1 MNNIAI
7 IESFTDLKN
16 EKFIDRPSLMRIL
29 EDVLASAVRKQF
41 GQNVDFDIIMNP
53 DNGDMEIWRNYIVVE
68 DGELEDSNTEI
79 ELFEVTKVESDFEVG
94 EEYSV
99 EVKIT
104 ELERRTILSL
114 RQNLKSKIQ
123 EFENKVT
130 IEHFTDLVGELYIGE
145 VHLIKRDMVIL
156 LDEDS
161 NEILLP
167 KDKQIPGDFFKKG
180 ENVKGIID
188 SVNIK
193 SGKPQIIM
201 SRTSDVFLEKLMEM
215 EIPEIMDGLI
225 TIKNV
230 KRIPGSKAKVIV
242 ESYDDRIDPVG
253 SCVGVRGTRINSVV
267 KELNNEYIDIIN
279 WTENKRLLITRAL
292 NPAKVR
298 NINVD
303 ENTNYAFVEMDSEE
317 VSKAV
322 GKGGVNIRLASLIT
336 GFKIDIY
343 RHHDL
348 VDEDDVSIND
358 FNDEIDQWIIDELIK
373 VGLDTAK
380 SVLRLTPEYLQRVT
394 DLEEETIEEVIE
406 ILKSE
411 FE

>member
-16 EKFIDRPSLMRIL
+16 EKFIDRPSLMMIL
-29 EDVLASAVRKQF
+29 EDVLRSAVRKQF
-41 GQNVDFDIIMNP
+41 GQDVDFDIIMNP
-53 DNGDMEIWRNYIVVE
+53 DNGDMEIWRNFNVVADGEVE
-68 DGELEDSNTEI
+68 DSATEI
-79 ELFEVTKVESDFEVG
+79 QISEVQKIESDFEVG

-99 EVKIT
+99 EVKIS

-114 RQNLKSKIQ
+114 RQNLKSKISDFQ
-123 EFENKVT
+123 SKLILEQ
-130 IEHFTDLVGELYIGE
+130 FTDLVNEMYTAE
-145 VHLIKRDMVIL
+145 VHLIKRDGVIL
-156 LDEDS
+156 IDDDS
-161 NEILLP
+161 NEIFLP
-167 KDKQIPGDFFKKG
+167 KQNQIPGDFFKKG
-180 ENVKGIID
+180 ENIKGIIE
-188 SVNIK
+188 SVTMK
-193 SGKPQIIM
+193 SGKPNIIM
-201 SRTSDVFLEKLMEM
+201 SRTSDIFLERLMEM
-215 EIPEIMDGLI
+215 EIPEVMDGLI

-253 SCVGVRGTRINSVV
+253 SCVGVRGTRINSIV
-267 KELNNEYIDIIN
+267 KELNNEYIDVIN

-292 NPAKVR
+292 NPAKIN

-303 ENTNYAFVEMDSEE
+303 ETTNYAFVEMNSEE

-322 GKGGVNIRLASLIT
+322 GKGGMNIRLASLIT
-336 GFKIDIY
+336 GFKIDID
-343 RHHDL
+343 RHHEI
-348 VDEDDVSIND
+348 DEDDVSITE
-358 FNDEIDQWIIDELIK
+358 FNDEIDQWVIDELIK

-380 SVLRLTPEYLQRVT
+380 SVLRLTPDYLQRVT
-394 DLEEETIEEVIE
+394 DLEEETIEDIIK

>member
-68 DGELEDSNTEI
+68 DGEVEDSNTEI
-79 ELFEVTKVESDFEVG
+79 ELSEVTKVESDFELG

-156 LDEDS
+156 LDEDG

-180 ENVKGIID
+180 DNVKGIID

-193 SGKPQIIM
+193 SSKPQIIM

-267 KELNNEYIDIIN
+267 KELNNEYIDIIS

-336 GFKIDIY
+336 GFKIDID
-343 RHHDL
+343 RHHEI
-348 VDEDDVSIND
+348 DEDDVSIID
-358 FNDEIDQWIIDELIK
+358 FNDEIDQWVIDELIK

-394 DLEEETIEEVIE
+394 DLEEETIEEVIR

>member
-1 MNNIAI
+1 MEKIGL

-16 EKFIDRPSLMRIL
+16 EKLLDRPTLVKIL
-29 EDVLASAVRKQF
+29 EEVLMNAFHKQF
-41 GQNVDFDIIMNP
+41 GQNVNFDIIMNP
-53 DNGDMEIWRNYIVVE
+53 DNGDMEIWRNFLVVE
-68 DGELEDSNTEI
+68 DGEVKDANNEM
-79 ELFEVTKVESDFEVG
+79 ELSEVIKVEPDFEVG
-94 EEYSV
+94 EEYSI
-99 EVKIT
+99 EVKIS
-104 ELERRTILSL
+104 ELERRTILSIK
-114 RQNLKSKIQ
+114 QNLNHKIK
-123 EFENKVT
+123 EFENKIT
-130 IEHFTDLVGELYIGE
+130 INHFTDLIGELYIGE
-145 VHLIKRDMVIL
+145 VHLIKRDMIIL
-156 LDEDS
+156 LDEDG
-161 NEILLP
+161 NEIFLP

-180 ENVKGIID
+180 DNVRGIID

-193 SGKPQIIM
+193 SGKPQITM
-201 SRTSDVFLEKLMEM
+201 SRTSDIFLEKLMEM

-253 SCVGVRGTRINSVV
+253 SCVGVRGTRINSIV
-267 KELNNEYIDIIN
+267 KELNNEYIDIIS

-292 NPAKVR
+292 NPAKVI

-336 GFKIDIY
+336 GFKIDID
-343 RHHDL
+343 RHHD
-348 VDEDDVSIND
+348 VIDEDDVNIND

-373 VGLDTAK
+373 VGLETAK
-380 SVLRLTPEYLQRVT
+380 SVLKLSPDYLQRVT
-394 DLEEETIEEVIE
+394 DLEEETIEEVIG
-406 ILKSE
+406 ILKAE

>member
-16 EKFIDRPSLMRIL
+16 EKFIDRPSLMMIL
-29 EDVLASAVRKQF
+29 EDVLSSAVRKQF
-41 GQNVDFDIIMNP
+41 GQDVDFDIIMNP
-53 DNGDMEIWRNYIVVE
+53 DNGDMEIWRNFNVVADGEVE
-68 DGELEDSNTEI
+68 DSATEI
-79 ELFEVTKVESDFEVG
+79 QISEVQKIESDFEVG

-99 EVKIT
+99 EVKIS

-114 RQNLKSKIQ
+114 RQNLKSKISDFQ
-123 EFENKVT
+123 SKLILEQ
-130 IEHFTDLVGELYIGE
+130 FTDLVNEMYTAE
-145 VHLIKRDMVIL
+145 VHLIKRDGVIL
-156 LDEDS
+156 IDDDS
-161 NEILLP
+161 NEIFLP
-167 KDKQIPGDFFKKG
+167 KQNQIPGDFFKKG
-180 ENVKGIID
+180 ENIKGIIE
-188 SVNIK
+188 SVTMK
-193 SGKPQIIM
+193 SGKTNIIM
-201 SRTSDVFLEKLMEM
+201 SRTSDVFLERLMEM
-215 EIPEIMDGLI
+215 EIPEVMDGLI

-253 SCVGVRGTRINSVV
+253 SCVGVRGTRINSIV

-292 NPAKVR
+292 NPAKIN

-303 ENTNYAFVEMDSEE
+303 ETTNYAFVEMNSEE

-322 GKGGVNIRLASLIT
+322 GKGGMNIRLASLIT
-336 GFKIDIY
+336 GFKIDID
-343 RHHDL
+343 RHHEI
-348 VDEDDVSIND
+348 DEDDVSITE
-358 FNDEIDQWIIDELIK
+358 FNDEIDQWVIDELIK

-380 SVLRLTPEYLQRVT
+380 SVLRLTPDYLQRVT
-394 DLEEETIEEVIE
+394 DLEEETIEDIIK

>member
-68 DGELEDSNTEI
+68 DGEVEDSNTEI
-79 ELFEVTKVESDFEVG
+79 ELSEVTKVESDFELG

-156 LDEDS
+156 LDEDG

-180 ENVKGIID
+180 DNVKGIID

-267 KELNNEYIDIIN
+267 KELNNEYIDIIS

-336 GFKIDIY
+336 GFKIDID
-343 RHHDL
+343 RHHD
-348 VDEDDVSIND
+348 VIDEDDVSISD

-394 DLEEETIEEVIE
+394 DLEEETIEEVIR

>member
-16 EKFIDRPSLMRIL
+16 EKFIDRPSLMMIL
-29 EDVLASAVRKQF
+29 EDVLSSAVRKQF
-41 GQNVDFDIIMNP
+41 GQDVDFDIIMNP
-53 DNGDMEIWRNYIVVE
+53 DNGDMEIWRNFNVVADGEVE
-68 DGELEDSNTEI
+68 DSATEI
-79 ELFEVTKVESDFEVG
+79 QISEVQKIEPDFEVG

-99 EVKIT
+99 EVKIS

-114 RQNLKSKIQ
+114 RQNLKSKISDFQ
-123 EFENKVT
+123 SKLILEQ
-130 IEHFTDLVGELYIGE
+130 FTDLVDEMYTAE
-145 VHLIKRDMVIL
+145 VHLIKRDGVIL
-156 LDEDS
+156 IDDDS
-161 NEILLP
+161 NEIFLP
-167 KDKQIPGDFFKKG
+167 KQNQIPGDFFKKG
-180 ENVKGIID
+180 ENIKGIIE
-188 SVNIK
+188 SVTMK
-193 SGKPQIIM
+193 SGKTNIIM
-201 SRTSDVFLEKLMEM
+201 SRTSDVFLERLMEM
-215 EIPEIMDGLI
+215 EIPEVMDGLI

-253 SCVGVRGTRINSVV
+253 SCVGVRGTRINSIV

-292 NPAKVR
+292 NPAKIN

-303 ENTNYAFVEMDSEE
+303 ETTNYAFVEMNSEE

-322 GKGGVNIRLASLIT
+322 GKGGMNIRLASLIT
-336 GFKIDIY
+336 GFKIDID
-343 RHHDL
+343 RHHEI
-348 VDEDDVSIND
+348 DEDDVSITE
-358 FNDEIDQWIIDELIK
+358 FNDEIDQWVIDELIK

-380 SVLRLTPEYLQRVT
+380 SVLRLTPDYLQRVT
-394 DLEEETIEEVIE
+394 DLEEETIEDIIK

>member
-16 EKFIDRPSLMRIL
+16 EKFIDRPSLMMIL
-29 EDVLASAVRKQF
+29 EDVLRTAVRKQF
-41 GQNVDFDIIMNP
+41 GQNIDFDIIMNP
-53 DNGDMEIWRNYIVVE
+53 DNGDMEIWRNFIVVE
-68 DGELEDSNTEI
+68 NGEIEDNLTEI
-79 ELFEVTKVESDFEVG
+79 EISEVTKVEPDFEVG

-99 EVKIT
+99 EIKIT
-104 ELERRTILSL
+104 ELDRRTILSL

-123 EFENKVT
+123 EFENKLL
-130 IEHFTDLVGELYIGE
+130 IEHFTELINEIYTCE
-145 VHLIKRDMVIL
+145 VHLIKRDGVVL
-156 LDEDS
+156 LDDDG
-161 NEILLP
+161 NEIFLP
-167 KDKQIPGDFFKKG
+167 KEKQIPGDFFRKG
-180 ENVKGIID
+180 ETVKGIIEE
-188 SVNIK
+188 VVMK
-193 SGKPQIIM
+193 SNKLSIIM
-201 SRTSDVFLEKLMEM
+201 SRTSNIFLEKLLEM

-225 TIKNV
+225 TVKDV

-267 KELNNEYIDIIN
+267 KELNNEYIDIIS

-336 GFKIDIY
+336 GFKIDID
-343 RHHDL
+343 RHHD
-348 VDEDDVSIND
+348 VIDEDDVSISD

-380 SVLRLTPEYLQRVT
+380 SVLRLTTEYLQRVT
-394 DLEEETIEEVIE
+394 DLEEETIEEVIR

>member
-16 EKFIDRPSLMRIL
+16 EKFIDRPSLMMIL
-29 EDVLASAVRKQF
+29 EDVLRSAVRKQF
-41 GQNVDFDIIMNP
+41 GQDVDFDIIMNP
-53 DNGDMEIWRNYIVVE
+53 DNGDMEIWRNFNVVE
-68 DGELEDSNTEI
+68 DGEVENSDTEI
-79 ELFEVTKVESDFEVG
+79 QISEVQKIESDFEVG

-99 EVKIT
+99 EVKIS

-114 RQNLKSKIQ
+114 RQNLKSKISDFQ
-123 EFENKVT
+123 SKLILEQ
-130 IEHFTDLVGELYIGE
+130 FTDLVNEMYNAE
-145 VHLIKRDMVIL
+145 VHLIKRDGVIL
-156 LDEDS
+156 IDDDS
-161 NEILLP
+161 NEIFLP
-167 KDKQIPGDFFKKG
+167 KQNQIPGDFFKKG
-180 ENVKGIID
+180 ENVKGIIE
-188 SVNIK
+188 SVTMK
-193 SGKPQIIM
+193 SGKPNIIM
-201 SRTSDVFLEKLMEM
+201 SRTSDVFLERLMEM
-215 EIPEIMDGLI
+215 EIPEVMDGLI

-253 SCVGVRGTRINSVV
+253 SCVGVRGTRINSIV
-267 KELNNEYIDIIN
+267 KELNNEYIDVIN

-292 NPAKVR
+292 NPAKIN

-303 ENTNYAFVEMDSEE
+303 ETTNYAFVEMNSEE

-322 GKGGVNIRLASLIT
+322 GKGGMNIRLASLIT
-336 GFKIDIY
+336 GFKIDID
-343 RHHDL
+343 RHHEI
-348 VDEDDVSIND
+348 DEDDVSISD
-358 FNDEIDQWIIDELIK
+358 FNDEIDQWVIDELIK

-380 SVLRLTPEYLQRVT
+380 SVLRLTPEYLQKVT
-394 DLEEETIEEVIE
+394 DLEEETIEDIIK